1 MHILNLPVL
10 SAEWS
15 FPARAPGHWRVRR
28 PFYKANQA
36 RGVEVI
42 STQYERQTDSAFVR
56 KVLTRM
62 RQRYDIRYDQ
72 VLGGL
77 ADKQAVAASLPALNT
92 FLAFPTTIFI
102 DKKGRVAKIHTGYT
116 GPATG
121 QYYQDFV
128 KEFTNEV
135 DALLRE

>member
-1 MHILNLPVL
+1 VVIITIGGTWCPNCVD
-10 SAEWS
+10 ETS
-15 FPARAPGHWRVRR
+15 FLA
-28 PFYKANQA
+28 PFYKANRA

-42 STQYERQTDSAFVR
+42 SIQYERQTDSAFVR

-62 RQRYDIRYDQ
+62 RQRYDIQYDQ
-72 VLGGL
+72 VLGGI
-77 ADKQAVAASLPALNT
+77 ADKQVVAASLPALNS

-102 DKKGRVAKIHTGYT
+102 DKKGRVVKIHTGYT

-128 KEFTNEV
+128 KEFNGEV
-135 DALLRE
+135 DTLVRE